1 MKSILGLVLLFAGV
15 SLALITLDTPARQ
28 MHPDKKRTVEIQQAL
43 IAKGYMFGSP
53 TGVWDNRTI
62 EVLQQI
68 AEDHKWQVD
77 HVPDARVLILLGL
90 GNRYSDPK
98 VATWPGNHLDCRQR
112 GEECPQLVIP

>member
-53 TGVWDNRTI
+53 TGVWDNKTI

-68 AEDHKWQVD
+68 AEDHKWQVT
-77 HVPDARVLILLGL
+77 HVPDARVLILLEL
-90 GNRYSDPK
+90 GNRYSDPN
-98 VATWPGNHLDCRQR
+98 VVMMQPSHLDRVQR
-112 GEECPQLVIP
+112 GEE